1 MITVKGIILVARL
14 GRPAKGQ
21 GTYSEEA
28 GGGGGS
34 DTIGIPGMCGTCVH
48 VHVVTMHCTFT
59 TWLRL
64 HCLPYNRLGIIK
76 LA

>member
-1 MITVKGIILVARL
+1 MITVRGIILLARL

-34 DTIGIPGMCGTCVH
+34 DTIAFQVCV
-48 VHVVTMHCTFT
+48 TFT
-59 TWLRL
+59 LVRES
-64 HCLPYNRLGIIK
+64 
-76 LA
+76 LACHVRVH